1 MAKATITIED
11 IENVEDKE
19 NATINISYDFIPE
32 LPTNNEDPDV
42 IESDTLTPA
51 QNMAMQIYDMIQNS
65 QAALRAENS
74 GEEKEANCEQTEEGT
89 CCGGACH
96 PTTEG

>member
-11 IENVEDKE
+11 VEGEEK
-19 NATINISYDFIPE
+19 AININYDFTPE
-32 LPTNNEDPDV
+32 LPTDSEDPDV
-42 IESDTLTPA
+42 IKTDNLTSA
-51 QNMAMQIYDMIQNS
+51 QILAMNLFDLIQDS
-65 QAALRAENS
+65 LSKTKQVTDEA
-74 GEEKEANCEQTEEGT
+74 KEANYEQTEEGT